1 MKSILVHIHDDSG
14 QKARLQ
20 AALDL
25 TRASGGHLTCLQI
38 TPYNE
43 MVTLDPLGGAYALA
57 VDMAQMR
64 EAEVASQQTLEAQL
78 HHEDV
83 NWDWQH
89 GEGDA
94 ATCLLRASRLADVVV
109 VTLPRGDRYYPGAPL
124 PIVGD
129 LVTHC
134 RSSVLAL
141 PPAVGT
147 IDIAGRALVAWDG
160 SHEAAVA
167 LLRATPLLKRA
178 SEVHVVMIEE
188 RDKPVFPPTDASIY
202 LSRHGIYSEL
212 HEWPRKD
219 RTVEEALIHAI
230 GELKADWMVMGAF
243 GHSRRRE
250 TIFGG
255 VTRYLLAESPV
266 PLLLAH

>member
-1 MKSILVHIHDDSG
+1 MKSILVHIHDDTG

-20 AALDL
+20 VALDL
-25 TRASGGHLTCLQI
+25 TRAGGGHLTCLQV

-43 MVTLDPLGGAYALA
+43 MVTLDPLGLGYSLV
-57 VDMAQMR
+57 VDLAQMR
-64 EAEVASQQTLEAQL
+64 EAEVASQQALEARL
-78 HHEDV
+78 NHEHV
-83 NWDWQH
+83 AWDWQH
-89 GEGDA
+89 GDGETA
-94 ATCLLRASRLADVVV
+94 ACLLRASRLADVVV
-109 VTLPRGDRYYPGAPL
+109 VTLSQGDRHYAGAPL

-134 RSSVLAL
+134 SSSVLAL
-141 PPAVGT
+141 PSGANT
-147 IDIAGRALVAWDG
+147 IEMEGRALVAWDG

-178 SEVHVVMIEE
+178 GEVHVVTIEE
-188 RDKPVFPPTDASIY
+188 RDKPVFPSTDASIY

-212 HEWPRKD
+212 HEWPRKN

-243 GHSRRRE
+243 GHSRLRE
-250 TIFGG
+250 TVFGG

>member
-14 QKARLQ
+14 QQARLQ
-20 AALDL
+20 VALDL
-25 TRASGGHLTCLQI
+25 TRASGGHLTCLQV
-38 TPYNE
+38 TPFSE
-43 MVTLDPLGGAYALA
+43 AVTLDPLGGGYALG
-57 VDMAQMR
+57 VDLAQVR
-64 EAEVASQQTLEAQL
+64 EAEVASQQALEARL
-78 HHEDV
+78 NLEDV

-89 GEGDA
+89 GEGNT
-94 ATCLLRASRLADVVV
+94 ATCLLHASRLADVVV
-109 VTLPRGDRYYPGAPL
+109 VTLARGDRYHAGAPL
-124 PIVGD
+124 NIAGD

-141 PPAVGT
+141 PPSANA
-147 IDIAGRALVAWDG
+147 IDMGGRALVAWDG

-178 SEVHVVMIEE
+178 SEVHVVMIDE

-219 RTVEEALIHAI
+219 RTVEEALINAI

-243 GHSRRRE
+243 GHSRLRE